1 MDNPP
6 LQNFVNLTSTI
17 MIDSQEI
24 NTKLTFEDYKK
35 QVLED
40 YKIIYTSRQASV
52 LGRREVL
59 SGKGTFGIF
68 GDGKEL
74 PQIVLNRF
82 FQPGD
87 FRSGYYRDQ
96 TIMFAQGHLNPEQLF
111 AAIYANPD
119 IEKEPMSAGR
129 QMVGHFSNMLVDEN
143 GKWLDQ
149 TQSKNHISDVSSIGA
164 QMPRLIG
171 LAQASKIYRNLKI
184 KNGKKFSNNGNEI
197 AWGTIGNAGTSEG
210 LFFEAINTAGVLQ
223 IPMILSIWDDGY
235 GISVDNKKQTT
246 KESISKALAGFARE
260 NDEGIEI
267 LTVKG
272 WDYSSLLKTYAYASK
287 IARKNHIPIII
298 HVTELTQPLGHSTS
312 GSHERYKSKERL
324 QWEKKYDC
332 NLKMREWILSNGISN
347 IEVLEEIESQI
358 KSNVKQ
364 AKKLAWEAYQKPIFS
379 LKDQLN
385 EFLEE
390 FMPHSNNDVEL
401 KILYKN
407 LNEKTELFYH
417 DVIATARKTF
427 PILVK
432 HSIKN
437 TISFKKWLKDIKD
450 TLQDKYSSH
459 LYSEGINGTD
469 HVELIA
475 PKYAQDAPLV
485 DGRIILRDNF
495 DQLLKKEDR
504 LIIFGEDSGKIGGV
518 NQGLEGLQKKFGNLR
533 VADAGIREATIVGQ
547 GIGMALRGLKPIAEI
562 QYLDYI
568 LYCIHIISDDLAT
581 LSYRTKGRQLAPLI
595 IRTRGHRLEGIW
607 HSGSQMAGLIHLM
620 RGVHLLVPRNMTQ
633 AAGFYNT
640 LLKANQPAVIVETLN
655 GYRIKEKLPSNLG
668 QYCLPIGKIEIL
680 KEGTDITIVSYGST
694 LRIVHEVALKLEEY
708 DIIAEVIDVQTL
720 IPFDKEKEI
729 RHSLA
734 KTNRLLIVDEDMPGG
749 ASAYILQKLL
759 EEQNIYPLLDSE
771 PKLIAAKEHRPAY
784 AEDGDYFSK
793 PSAEDIFECIY
804 EIMRES
810 DPKKFPFF

>member
-1 MDNPP
+1 M
-6 LQNFVNLTSTI
+6 TSTI
-17 MIDSQEI
+17 MIDSQES

-35 QVLED
+35 QVLGD

-129 QMVGHFSNMLVDEN
+129 QMVGHFSNTLVDEN
-143 GKWLDQ
+143 GKWVDQ
-149 TQSKNHISDVSSIGA
+149 TKSKNHVSDVSSIGA

-184 KNGKKFSNNGNEI
+184 ENGKNFSKNGNEV

-223 IPMILSIWDDGY
+223 IPMIMSIWDDGY
-235 GISVDNKKQTT
+235 GISVDNKQQTT

-260 NDEGIEI
+260 NDKGIEI

-272 WDYSSLLKTYAYASK
+272 WDYPALLKTYAYASK
-287 IARKNHIPIII
+287 IARENHIPVIV

-324 QWEKKYDC
+324 QWEKEHDC
-332 NLKMREWILSNGISN
+332 NLKMREWILSKGISN
-347 IEVLEEIESQI
+347 FQALEEMESQI
-358 KSNVKQ
+358 KAKVKE
-364 AKKLAWEAYQKPIFS
+364 AKNLAWEAYQKPIIS

-390 FMPHSNNDVEL
+390 FISHSNNDVEL
-401 KILYKN
+401 KLLYNK

-417 DVIATARKTF
+417 DVIATARKIF
-427 PILVK
+427 PILARNA
-432 HSIKN
+432 IRN
-437 TISFKKWLKDIKD
+437 TESLKKWLKNTKD
-450 TLQDKYSSH
+450 SLQDKYSSH
-459 LYSEGINGTD
+459 LFSEGINGTD
-469 HVELIA
+469 SVELIP
-475 PKYAQDAPLV
+475 PKYPQDAPFV

-495 DQLLKKEDR
+495 DHLLMKEER

-518 NQGLEGLQKKFGNLR
+518 NQGLEGLQEKFGTLR
-533 VADAGIREATIVGQ
+533 VADAGIREATIIGQ
-547 GIGMALRGLKPIAEI
+547 GIGMAIRGLKPIAEI

-607 HSGSQMAGLIHLM
+607 HSGSPMAGMIHLM
-620 RGVHLLVPRNMTQ
+620 RGVQLLVPRNMTQ

-640 LLKANQPAVIVETLN
+640 LLKANQPAVVVESLN

-668 QYCLPIGKIEIL
+668 EYCLPIGKIEIL

-694 LRIVHEVALKLEEY
+694 LRIVNEVALKLERYE
-708 DIIAEVIDVQTL
+708 IIAEVIDVQSL
-720 IPFDKEKEI
+720 IPFDKENEI
-729 RHSLA
+729 RHSLT

-749 ASAYILQKLL
+749 ASAYILQQLL
-759 EEQNIYPLLDSE
+759 EEQKIYPLLDSE
-771 PKLIAAKEHRPAY
+771 PKLLSAKEHRPAY

-793 PSAEDIFECIY
+793 PSAEDIFECVY
-804 EIMRES
+804 EIMHEN
-810 DPKKFPFF
+810 DPNKFPLI

>member
-1 MDNPP
+1 
-6 LQNFVNLTSTI
+6 
-17 MIDSQEI
+17 MIDSQES

-35 QVLED
+35 QVLGD

-129 QMVGHFSNMLVDEN
+129 QMVGHFSNTLVDEN
-143 GKWLDQ
+143 GKWVDQ
-149 TQSKNHISDVSSIGA
+149 TKSKNHVSDVSSIGA

-184 KNGKKFSNNGNEI
+184 ENGKNFSKNGNEV

-223 IPMILSIWDDGY
+223 IPMIMSIWDDGY
-235 GISVDNKKQTT
+235 GISVDNKQQTT

-260 NDEGIEI
+260 NDKGIEI

-272 WDYSSLLKTYAYASK
+272 WDYPALLKTYAYASK
-287 IARKNHIPIII
+287 IARENHIPVIV

-324 QWEKKYDC
+324 QWEKEHDC
-332 NLKMREWILSNGISN
+332 NLKMREWILSKGISN
-347 IEVLEEIESQI
+347 FQALEEMESQI
-358 KSNVKQ
+358 KAKVKE
-364 AKKLAWEAYQKPIFS
+364 AKNLAWEAYQKPIIS

-390 FMPHSNNDVEL
+390 FISHSNNDVEL
-401 KILYKN
+401 KLLYNK

-417 DVIATARKTF
+417 DVIATARKIF
-427 PILVK
+427 PILARNA
-432 HSIKN
+432 IRN
-437 TISFKKWLKDIKD
+437 TESLKKWLKNIKD
-450 TLQDKYSSH
+450 SLQDKYSSH
-459 LYSEGINGTD
+459 LFSEGINGTD
-469 HVELIA
+469 SVELIP
-475 PKYAQDAPLV
+475 PKYPKDAPFV

-495 DQLLKKEDR
+495 DHLLMKEER

-518 NQGLEGLQKKFGNLR
+518 NQGLEGLQEKFGTLR
-533 VADAGIREATIVGQ
+533 VADAGIREATIIGQ
-547 GIGMALRGLKPIAEI
+547 GIGMAIRGLKPIAEI

-607 HSGSQMAGLIHLM
+607 HSGSPMAGMIHLM
-620 RGVHLLVPRNMTQ
+620 RGVQLLVPRNMTQ

-640 LLKANQPAVIVETLN
+640 LLKANQPAVVVESLN

-668 QYCLPIGKIEIL
+668 EYCLPIGKIEIL

-694 LRIVHEVALKLEEY
+694 LRIVNEVALKLERYE
-708 DIIAEVIDVQTL
+708 IIAEVIDVQSL
-720 IPFDKEKEI
+720 IPFDKENEI
-729 RHSLA
+729 RHSLT

-749 ASAYILQKLL
+749 ASAYILQQLL
-759 EEQNIYPLLDSE
+759 EEQKIYPLLDSE
-771 PKLIAAKEHRPAY
+771 PKLLSAKEHRPAY

-793 PSAEDIFECIY
+793 PSAEDIFECVY
-804 EIMRES
+804 EIMHEN
-810 DPKKFPFF
+810 DPNKFPLI